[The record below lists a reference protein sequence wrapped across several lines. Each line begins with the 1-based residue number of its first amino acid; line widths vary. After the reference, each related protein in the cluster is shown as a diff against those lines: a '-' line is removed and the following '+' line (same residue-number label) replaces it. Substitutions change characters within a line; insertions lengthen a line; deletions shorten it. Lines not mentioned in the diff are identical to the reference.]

1 MTATAEQYATAAELL
16 RRLARHPDRPVLNGD
31 GDLAGLTEALAV
43 AAQACEHLE
52 EADLA
57 RGAAELDRE
66 EAMLQVASLWSLLE
80 RAAEVIDAHIAE
92 HDGGTWETLTLA
104 FELHQAVE
112 AEPDE
117 AGARL
122 LGELHAAR
130 VALRAADRLAAA
142 VQRGDGS
149 VVGQCLAAFQHA
161 SRAWRTVAGTRQH
174 ADEVGVVAEG
184 APR

>member
-1 MTATAEQYATAAELL
+1 VTAPAERHAKAAELL
-16 RRLARHPDRPVLNGD
+16 RGLTRDPDRLIPNGD
-31 GDLAGLTEALAV
+31 GDLAGLAEALAV
-43 AAQACEHLE
+43 ATQACEQVE
-52 EADLA
+52 EAI
-57 RGAAELDRE
+57 REREVAEQECE
-66 EAMLQVASLWSLLE
+66 EAMLQVASLWSLLD

-104 FELHQAVE
+104 FELHQAAE

-117 AGARL
+117 HGARL

-130 VALRAADRLAAA
+130 VALRAAKTLAAA

-149 VVGQCLAAFQHA
+149 IVRQCLAGFQQA
-161 SRAWRTVAGTRQH
+161 SRAWQTAALTRQD
-174 ADEVGVVAEG
+174 AGAVGVVAEG